1 MFNPP
6 GLFVIVDSSCI
17 IFSIKWI
24 KNILKRE
31 RDHSDRVAASIMAQA
46 EAENPTKRP
55 RKDSGVGAPDKKRN
69 SMFQGRITVKKR
81 KPPSMSTNC
90 HNHTSTVFV

>member
-55 RKDSGVGAPDKKRN
+55 RKDSGVGAPDKKRTQCFREGLQ
-69 SMFQGRITVKKR
+69 SKKESR
-81 KPPSMSTNC
+81 
-90 HNHTSTVFV
+90 HR